1 MLCSLS
7 WLFDR
12 YEDVQEDVEEEVQ
25 MLRSEAWH
33 QSVVLFIWYI
43 DIYSCIYKQIM
54 NYLP

>member
-1 MLCSLS
+1 ML
-7 WLFDR
+7 

>member
-1 MLCSLS
+1 ML
-7 WLFDR
+7 

-33 QSVVLFIWYI
+33 QSVVLFIWYT